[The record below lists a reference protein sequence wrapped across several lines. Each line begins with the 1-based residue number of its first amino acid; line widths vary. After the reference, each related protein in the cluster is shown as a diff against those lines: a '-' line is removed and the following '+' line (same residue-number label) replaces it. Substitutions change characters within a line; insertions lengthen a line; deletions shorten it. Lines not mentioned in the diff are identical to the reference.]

1 VSDTVVTAVDALHH
15 LCLADPV
22 WSERYEGWTE
32 LGRGGSASVVRTF
45 SRATG
50 EDIALKVFH
59 HLLPEDEQRFRQEV
73 RSAQRLT
80 SPHIVR
86 TYGAFPRGRLAWI
99 EMELVHGP
107 DLRHELDRRAQAAA
121 PFDAAEGLA
130 IGLAIGQALVAAHE
144 GGVVHRDVKP
154 GNVLLPESGKPIAKL
169 GDFGLSRIAGSTR
182 VTATGLLAG
191 TPQFVAPEIV
201 AGRPATAAAD
211 VYSLALTLYLVFSGN
226 RSPYEIGPE
235 SSPAEWLRAHSEA
248 RPRPLRDRAPLA
260 PADVAYLLAVG
271 MSKDPAARPTAAH
284 FVRELRGMA
293 SGAVTTGGMALRG
306 RAPRRWQVLAAS
318 GAVALAAVALTRAK
332 VADDAPLPEPFGVQ
346 TPVVPAVP
354 AARVPIPGATPAPG
368 SIVFEPTIVP
378 RDETAAAPPR
388 PDFRATLADGMLT
401 ILNASHED
409 ERDLRITLR
418 DAAGHMHRATA
429 AGVIAPGE
437 EISVALDSFD
447 PPPPEGFRPARI
459 GVRPRGAAAEVSVTP

>member
-1 VSDTVVTAVDALHH
+1 VSDTVVTAVDALHQ
-15 LCLADPV
+15 LCLADAV

-107 DLRHELDRRAQAAA
+107 DLRRELDRRAQEGT
-121 PFDAAEGLA
+121 PFEPVA
-130 IGLAIGQALVAAHE
+130 GLAIGQAIARALVAAHE
-144 GGVVHRDVKP
+144 AGVVHRDVKP
-154 GNVLLPESGKPIAKL
+154 GNVVLPESGTPIAKL

-201 AGRPATAAAD
+201 AGRAATAASD

-235 SSPAEWLRAHSEA
+235 SSPAEWLRAHGEA
-248 RPRPLRDRAPLA
+248 RPRPLRERAPGA
-260 PADVAYLLAVG
+260 PADVAQLLAQG

-284 FVRELRGMA
+284 FVRELGGMA
-293 SGAVTTGGMALRG
+293 SGAVTIGGFAPPARASRRG
-306 RAPRRWQVLAAS
+306 FVLVGAA
-318 GAVALAAVALTRAK
+318 AVALAAVALTRATVGK
-332 VADDAPLPEPFGVQ
+332 EAPLPEPIAVSM
-346 TPVVPAVP
+346 PVASV
-354 AARVPIPGATPAPG
+354 AP
-368 SIVFEPTIVP
+368 PLP
-378 RDETAAAPPR
+378 AAAPPDVVPQTPVAR
-388 PDFRATLADGMLT
+388 EEPPAAAREAPAFRATLADGMLT
-401 ILNASHED
+401 ILNAS
-409 ERDLRITLR
+409 RSSASDLRVTLA
-418 DAAGHMHRATA
+418 DAAGHAHRATA
-429 AGVIAPGE
+429 TGVLAPGDE
-437 EISVALDSFD
+437 VNLALDSFD
-447 PPPPEGFRPARI
+447 PPPPAGFRPARVA
-459 GVRPRGAAAEVSVTP
+459 VRAKGAAHDTLVTP

>member
-22 WSERYEGWTE
+22 WAERYEGWTE

-59 HLLPEDEQRFRQEV
+59 HLLSEDEQRFRQEV

-99 EMELVHGP
+99 EMELVPGP
-107 DLRHELDRRAQAAA
+107 DLRHELERRAQAEA
-121 PFDAAEGLA
+121 PFDTGEGLA
-130 IGLAIGQALVAAHE
+130 IGLAIAQALVAAHDA
-144 GGVVHRDVKP
+144 GVVHRDVKP
-154 GNVLLPESGKPIAKL
+154 GNVLLPESRAPIAKL

-248 RPRPLRDRAPLA
+248 RPRPLRDRAPGA
-260 PADVAYLLAVG
+260 PADVAYLLALG
-271 MSKDPAARPTAAH
+271 MAKDPAARPTAAH
-284 FVRELRGMA
+284 LVRELRAMA
-293 SGAVTTGGMALRG
+293 SGA
-306 RAPRRWQVLAAS
+306 AAS
-318 GAVALAAVALTRAK
+318 GGSAQAPRASRRRWVLVGAAAVALAAVALTRAK
-332 VADDAPLPEPFGVQ
+332 PPDEALPEPVTAG
-346 TPVVPAVP
+346 TPTVPTFPAATVPPPPPTFDHYPDARTDAPVPREEAARAVP
-354 AARVPIPGATPAPG
+354 RFRVSLGDR
-368 SIVFEPTIVP
+368 V
-378 RDETAAAPPR
+378 
-388 PDFRATLADGMLT
+388 LT
-401 ILNASHED
+401 ILNASASAD
-409 ERDLRITLR
+409 RDLRVTLR
-418 DAAGHMHRATA
+418 DGAGRAYRAQTEGA
-429 AGVIAPGE
+429 LAPGDE
-437 EISVALDSFD
+437 VMLPLDAFD
-447 PPPPEGFRPARI
+447 PPPPAGFRPARI
-459 GVRPRGAAAEVSVTP
+459 SVRPHGAAADLDVTP

>member
-293 SGAVTTGGMALRG
+293 SGAVTTGRMASRG
-306 RAPRRWQVLAAS
+306 RAPRRWLVLA
-318 GAVALAAVALTRAK
+318 GAAGVALAAVVLARATLEPE
-332 VADDAPLPEPFGVQ
+332 APLPPVALRSPDVPSLVPFPVPTPPPLILMHGSVATPEPS
-346 TPVVPAVP
+346 PAP
-354 AARVPIPGATPAPG
+354 RATPA
-368 SIVFEPTIVP
+368 
-378 RDETAAAPPR
+378 
-388 PDFRATLADGMLT
+388 FRVGLTDGMLT

-418 DAAGHMHRATA
+418 DAAGHTHRATA
-429 AGVIAPGE
+429 AGVLAPGE
-437 EISVALDSFD
+437 EMMVALDSFD
-447 PPPPEGFRPARI
+447 PPPPIGFRPAHI

>member
-22 WSERYEGWTE
+22 WAERYEGWTE

-59 HLLPEDEQRFRQEV
+59 HLLSEDEQRFRQEV

-99 EMELVHGP
+99 EMELVPGP
-107 DLRHELDRRAQAAA
+107 DLRHELDRRAQASA
-121 PFDAAEGLA
+121 PFDTADGLS
-130 IGLAIGQALVAAHE
+130 IGLAIAQALVAAHDA
-144 GGVVHRDVKP
+144 GVVHRDVKP
-154 GNVLLPESGKPIAKL
+154 GNVLLPESRAPIAKL

-201 AGRPATAAAD
+201 AGRPATPAAD

-235 SSPAEWLRAHSEA
+235 SSPAEWLRAHAEA
-248 RPRPLRDRAPLA
+248 RPRPLRDRAPAA
-260 PADVAYLLAVG
+260 PADVAYLLALG
-271 MSKDPAARPTAAH
+271 MAKDPAARPTAAH
-284 FVRELRGMA
+284 FVRELRAMA
-293 SGAVTTGGMALRG
+293 AGAVTSGGIAPVPRASRRALMLVG
-306 RAPRRWQVLAAS
+306 AA
-318 GAVALAAVALTRAK
+318 AVAVAAVALPRAMPP
-332 VADDAPLPEPFGVQ
+332 DEELPEPAAPA
-346 TPVVPAVP
+346 TSAPSPAPTALILEPVV
-354 AARVPIPGATPAPG
+354 
-368 SIVFEPTIVP
+368 VP
-378 RDETAAAPPR
+378 RPGPKPP
-388 PDFRATLADGMLT
+388 PVPKFRVSLGEGMLT
-401 ILNASHED
+401 ILNAGSSA
-409 ERDLRITLR
+409 ERDLRVTLR
-418 DAAGHMHRATA
+418 DAAGHAYRAHTEGA
-429 AGVIAPGE
+429 LAPGDE
-437 EISVALDSFD
+437 VMLPLDAFH
-447 PPPPEGFRPARI
+447 PPPPAAFRPVRI
-459 GVRPRGAAAEVSVTP
+459 GVRPSGAAADVDVTP

>member
-22 WSERYEGWTE
+22 WAERYQGWTE
-32 LGRGGSASVVRTF
+32 LGRGGSASVVRTH

-99 EMELVHGP
+99 EMELVPGP
-107 DLRHELDRRAQAAA
+107 DLRRELERRASLDE
-121 PFDAAEGLA
+121 PFDPPAGLA
-130 IGLAIGQALVAAHE
+130 IGLAIAQALVAAHE
-144 GGVVHRDVKP
+144 AGVVHRDVKP
-154 GNVLLPESGKPIAKL
+154 GNVLLPESGTPIAKL

-248 RPRPLRDRAPLA
+248 RPRPLRDRAPHA
-260 PADVAYLLAVG
+260 PADVAYLLALA

-284 FVRELRGMA
+284 FARELRGMA
-293 SGAVTTGGMALRG
+293 SGAVTTGGMAPARRG
-306 RAPRRWQVLAAS
+306 SRGALVLAGVA
-318 GAVALAAVALTRAK
+318 AVALAAVALTRAK
-332 VADDAPLPEPFGVQ
+332 APDEALPEPAAAA
-346 TPVVPAVP
+346 TAAPSPMSSPLILEPVVVPREQQAAPAVP
-354 AARVPIPGATPAPG
+354 DAPRFRVA
-368 SIVFEPTIVP
+368 
-378 RDETAAAPPR
+378 
-388 PDFRATLADGMLT
+388 LADGMLT
-401 ILNASHED
+401 ILNVSGAD
-409 ERDLRITLR
+409 ERDLRVTLR
-418 DAAGHMHRATA
+418 DDAGHVHRATA
-429 AGVIAPGE
+429 AGVLAPGE
-437 EISVALDSFD
+437 EIMVALDAFD
-447 PPPPEGFRPARI
+447 PPPPAGFRPARI
-459 GVRPRGAAAEVSVTP
+459 GVRPRGARADVAFTP

>member
-1 VSDTVVTAVDALHH
+1 MTDTVVTAVDALHH

-22 WSERYEGWTE
+22 WAERYQGWTE
-32 LGRGGSASVVRTF
+32 LGRGGSASVVRTH

-107 DLRHELDRRAQAAA
+107 DLRHELERRASVDD
-121 PFDAAEGLA
+121 PFDPPAGLT
-130 IGLAIGQALVAAHE
+130 IGLAIAQALVAAHE
-144 GGVVHRDVKP
+144 AGVVHRDVKP
-154 GNVLLPESGKPIAKL
+154 GNVLLPESGTPIAKL

-248 RPRPLRDRAPLA
+248 RPRPLRDRAPGA
-260 PADVAYLLAVG
+260 PADVAYLLALA

-284 FVRELRGMA
+284 FARELRGMA
-293 SGAVTTGGMALRG
+293 AGAVTTGGMASPV
-306 RAPRRWQVLAAS
+306 RARRRWLVLAAS

-332 VADDAPLPEPFGVQ
+332 VADDPPLPAPVAPATAAPSPRPSPFVME
-346 TPVVPAVP
+346 PVVI
-354 AARVPIPGATPAPG
+354 ARP
-368 SIVFEPTIVP
+368 EK
-378 RDETAAAPPR
+378 AAPPAR
-388 PDFRATLADGMLT
+388 ETPAFRASLAGGMLT
-401 ILNASHED
+401 ILNAGKASVG
-409 ERDLRITLR
+409 DLRVTLT
-418 DAAGHMHRATA
+418 DAGGRAHRARA
-429 AGVIAPGE
+429 SGELAPGDE
-437 EISVALDSFD
+437 VMLPLDAFD
-447 PPPPEGFRPARI
+447 PPPPAGFQPARI
-459 GVRPRGAAAEVSVTP
+459 GVRPRGAAADVVVAP

>member
-1 VSDTVVTAVDALHH
+1 MSGTVVTAVDALHH

-22 WSERYEGWTE
+22 WAERYQGWTE
-32 LGRGGSASVVRTF
+32 LGRGGSASVVRTH

-107 DLRHELDRRAQAAA
+107 DLRRELERRASVDE
-121 PFDAAEGLA
+121 PFDPPAGLAVGLA
-130 IGLAIGQALVAAHE
+130 IAQALVAAHE
-144 GGVVHRDVKP
+144 AGVVHRDVKP
-154 GNVLLPESGKPIAKL
+154 GNVLLPESGTPIAKL

-248 RPRPLRDRAPLA
+248 RPRPLRERAPHA
-260 PADVAYLLAVG
+260 PADVAYLLALA

-284 FVRELRGMA
+284 FVRELRGLA
-293 SGAVTTGGMALRG
+293 TGVVTTGGMAPARRRSRG
-306 RAPRRWQVLAAS
+306 AMVLAGAA
-318 GAVALAAVALTRAK
+318 AVALAAVALTRARAK
-332 VADDAPLPEPFGVQ
+332 APDEPLPEPAAVATAAPAPMPSPTIFE
-346 TPVVPAVP
+346 TFVVP
-354 AARVPIPGATPAPG
+354 R
-368 SIVFEPTIVP
+368 EPK
-378 RDETAAAPPR
+378 AAPTTLETHV
-388 PDFRATLADGMLT
+388 FRAALADGMLT
-401 ILNASHED
+401 ISNAGPSSAAD
-409 ERDLRITLR
+409 PRVTLY
-418 DAAGHMHRATA
+418 DAAGHAHRATA
-429 AGVIAPGE
+429 SGVLAPGE
-437 EISVALDSFD
+437 DVMLALDSFE
-447 PPPPEGFRPARI
+447 PPPPAGFRPARI
-459 GVRPRGAAAEVSVTP
+459 GVRPRGARADVSVTP

>member
-1 VSDTVVTAVDALHH
+1 VTDTAVTAVDALHH

-22 WSERYEGWTE
+22 WAERYLGWTE

-99 EMELVHGP
+99 EMELVPGP
-107 DLRHELDRRAQAAA
+107 DLRRELERRAEAAA
-121 PFDAAEGLA
+121 PFEATEALA
-130 IGLAIGQALVAAHE
+130 IGLALAQALVTAHE
-144 GGVVHRDVKP
+144 AGVVHRDVKP
-154 GNVLLPESGKPIAKL
+154 GNVLLPESGTPIAKL

-201 AGRPATAAAD
+201 AGRPATAASD

-235 SSPAEWLRAHSEA
+235 SSPAEWLRAHAEA
-248 RPRPLRDRAPLA
+248 RPRPLRDRAPGA
-260 PADVAYLLAVG
+260 PADVAYLLALG
-271 MSKDPAARPTAAH
+271 MAKDPAARPTAAH

-293 SGAVTTGGMALRG
+293 SGAATSGGIAPVPRASRRG
-306 RAPRRWQVLAAS
+306 LVLVGAA
-318 GAVALAAVALTRAK
+318 AAALAAVALTRAK
-332 VADDAPLPEPFGVQ
+332 APDEPLPA
-346 TPVVPAVP
+346 PAVP
-354 AARVPIPGATPAPG
+354 ATTMPSPPPTAFALEPYIVLREDRPTPAP
-368 SIVFEPTIVP
+368 P
-378 RDETAAAPPR
+378 APPR
-388 PDFRATLADGMLT
+388 FRAALAGGMLT
-401 ILNASHED
+401 ILNVSASS
-409 ERDLRITLR
+409 ERDLRVTLR
-418 DAAGHMHRATA
+418 DEAGRAHRATA
-429 AGVIAPGE
+429 AGVLAPGDE
-437 EISVALDSFD
+437 VMLALDAFD
-447 PPPPEGFRPARI
+447 PPPPAGFRPARI
-459 GVRPRGAAAEVSVTP
+459 GVRPLGAPSEIAVAP

>member
-15 LCLADPV
+15 LCLADSV
-22 WSERYEGWTE
+22 WAERYEGWTE

-86 TYGAFPRGRLAWI
+86 TYGSFPRGRLAWI
-99 EMELVHGP
+99 EMELVPGP
-107 DLRHELDRRAQAAA
+107 DLRRELERRAQASL
-121 PFDAAEGLA
+121 PFDVAEGLA
-130 IGLAIGQALVAAHE
+130 VGLAIAQALVAAHDA
-144 GGVVHRDVKP
+144 GVVHRDVKP

-248 RPRPLRDRAPLA
+248 RPRPLRDRAPGA
-260 PADVAYLLAVG
+260 PADVAYLLAQG
-271 MSKDPAARPTAAH
+271 MAKDPAARPTAAH
-284 FVRELRGMA
+284 FVRELRAMA
-293 SGAVTTGGMALRG
+293 SGAVTIGGMAP
-306 RAPRRWQVLAAS
+306 APRASRRALVLVGAA
-318 GAVALAAVALTRAK
+318 AVALAAVALTRAT
-332 VADDAPLPEPFGVQ
+332 APDEPLPA
-346 TPVVPAVP
+346 PAVP
-354 AARVPIPGATPAPG
+354 ATTMPSPLPTAFVFEPYFVPRADKPTPAP
-368 SIVFEPTIVP
+368 P
-378 RDETAAAPPR
+378 AAPR
-388 PDFRATLADGMLT
+388 FRATLADGMLT
-401 ILNASHED
+401 ILNGGAAD
-409 ERDLRITLR
+409 ERDLRVTLR
-418 DAAGHMHRATA
+418 DAAGHAHRATA
-429 AGVIAPGE
+429 AGVLAPGDE
-437 EISVALDSFD
+437 VMLALDAFD
-447 PPPPEGFRPARI
+447 PPPPPGFQPARI
-459 GVRPRGAAAEVSVTP
+459 GVRPQGAPAEIVVAP

>member
-1 VSDTVVTAVDALHH
+1 
-15 LCLADPV
+15 
-22 WSERYEGWTE
+22 
-32 LGRGGSASVVRTF
+32 VRTF

-107 DLRHELDRRAQAAA
+107 DLRRELDRRAQEGT
-121 PFDAAEGLA
+121 PFEPVA
-130 IGLAIGQALVAAHE
+130 GLAIGQAIARALVAAHE
-144 GGVVHRDVKP
+144 AGVVHRDVKP
-154 GNVLLPESGKPIAKL
+154 GNVVLPESGTPIAKL

-201 AGRPATAAAD
+201 AGRAATAASD

-235 SSPAEWLRAHSEA
+235 SSPAEWLRAHGEA
-248 RPRPLRDRAPLA
+248 RPRPLRERAPGA
-260 PADVAYLLAVG
+260 PADVAQLLAQG

-284 FVRELRGMA
+284 FVRELGGMA
-293 SGAVTTGGMALRG
+293 SGAVTTGGMAA
-306 RAPRRWQVLAAS
+306 APRRTRGWLVLAGAA
-318 GAVALAAVALTRAK
+318 AVALAAVALTRATVEPEAQLPP
-332 VADDAPLPEPFGVQ
+332 VALRSPDVPSLGPFPVPTPPPLVLMHGSVATPEPS
-346 TPVVPAVP
+346 
-354 AARVPIPGATPAPG
+354 PAP
-368 SIVFEPTIVP
+368 
-378 RDETAAAPPR
+378 
-388 PDFRATLADGMLT
+388 RATSAFRVALAGGMLT
-401 ILNASHED
+401 ILNESQGD

-418 DAAGHMHRATA
+418 DAAGHAHRATA
-429 AGVIAPGE
+429 AGVLAPGE
-437 EISVALDSFD
+437 EVMLALDSFD
-447 PPPPEGFRPARI
+447 PPPPAGFRPARVA
-459 GVRPRGAAAEVSVTP
+459 VRAKGAAHDTLVTP